1 MRHSSVRP
9 VLLAAMLVAAALGAG
24 QGPARAV
31 DPSDVSRARAL
42 THWTEERMRSATALD
57 AALGAPVRAE
67 SAAPSIRGSGS
78 TDAPSVLTQALE
90 PSSEP
95 WGGGGAVAA
104 RSGKVF
110 LTIDGS
116 DYVCSGSVIQDDGDP
131 DRSLVLT
138 AAHCAYDNEVDIWAS
153 DWVFIPDWQ
162 AAPTYDCTT
171 VARDC
176 WMADALV
183 IHAAYAVEDELNVAA
198 ARHDYAVAVVGR
210 GLYDDGQLDAAGAY
224 PVRIGPVPAGD
235 GVDVFGYPA
244 APPFSGDELV
254 RCSGTVEVAA
264 LVGGWATPCD
274 MTPGASGGPWL
285 HGASDP
291 ADGSGSV
298 GSVSS
303 YRIEGDPRLFGPRF
317 DGATQAVIDLAN
329 AAVPD
334 GGAIDRLMATG
345 TTPPTVARLAGPDRY
360 ATAAAI
366 SAATFPSPPVP
377 VAYVAT
383 GANFPD
389 ALAGGPA
396 AAAEGGPVLLVTRD
410 AIPAVVATELRRL
423 RPARIRVLGGPSVV
437 SSAVLT
443 ALTAYTSGPVT
454 RLAGPDR
461 YATAATVVG
470 DRFGGAVGPVF
481 VATGTNFP
489 DALAGGAAAA
499 ASGAPIVLAAAS
511 DVPAATMAALAT
523 LTPTGFVLLGGPS
536 VLGPA
541 VVAELQA
548 AYPAVPVTRWS
559 GPDRYATSA
568 AISAAA
574 FGAGAA
580 TAFLA
585 TGTNFPDALAGVPA
599 AALADGP
606 LLLTRRDCLPPVVA
620 AELARL
626 RPTKV
631 VLLGGRGAIGTE
643 TPALPCGG

>member
-1 MRHSSVRP
+1 MGSRRLARVVAAFAFASVLYSGMPAAGVAAEPPPLAGLTIALDPGHNGGNASHPEEISHLIWTGTGWRACATVGTTTVDGYPEHAFNWDVALRVKARLESLGATVLLTRSSDDGVGPCADERGRFGTEMHADLSVGIHADGAPSAYRGFYVMRPGLVDGFTDDIHGRSGRLAGSVRAGLQSVGLSVADYYATDGIKTRTDFATFNFSDIP
-9 VLLAAMLVAAALGAG
+9 VVMVELGNMKNTDDARRMKSAGGRDLYASGLVAGIRHFLDRPSGWS
-24 QGPARAV
+24 GP
-31 DPSDVSRARAL
+31 
-42 THWTEERMRSATALD
+42 
-57 AALGAPVRAE
+57 
-67 SAAPSIRGSGS
+67 
-78 TDAPSVLTQALE
+78 
-90 PSSEP
+90 
-95 WGGGGAVAA
+95 
-104 RSGKVF
+104 
-110 LTIDGS
+110 
-116 DYVCSGSVIQDDGDP
+116 
-131 DRSLVLT
+131 
-138 AAHCAYDNEVDIWAS
+138 
-153 DWVFIPDWQ
+153 
-162 AAPTYDCTT
+162 
-171 VARDC
+171 
-176 WMADALV
+176 
-183 IHAAYAVEDELNVAA
+183 
-198 ARHDYAVAVVGR
+198 
-210 GLYDDGQLDAAGAY
+210 
-224 PVRIGPVPAGD
+224 
-235 GVDVFGYPA
+235 
-244 APPFSGDELV
+244 
-254 RCSGTVEVAA
+254 
-264 LVGGWATPCD
+264 
-274 MTPGASGGPWL
+274 
-285 HGASDP
+285 
-291 ADGSGSV
+291 
-298 GSVSS
+298 
-303 YRIEGDPRLFGPRF
+303 
-317 DGATQAVIDLAN
+317 
-329 AAVPD
+329 
-334 GGAIDRLMATG
+334 
-345 TTPPTVARLAGPDRY
+345 VARLAGPDRY